1 MFAAISLGRA
11 LPLKT
16 LRSAKPVFLLVD
28 DKVEN
33 LLALEA
39 LLRRDDLEIVTAQS
53 GREALELVLAHD
65 IGLAIV
71 DVQMPEMNGLEL
83 AELMRGTERSKRIPI
98 IFITAGMHDRDTVFN
113 GYDSGAV
120 DFLHKPIDPRIL
132 KNKVETFFQLC
143 KQRLELAETLRFHE
157 TFVAT
162 VGHDLKNPLNSIVMA
177 SQILASQTTDQK
189 QQDMALRIRR
199 SAQRMAGM
207 IDELYDLSRCR
218 LGGGISL
225 RQKLVELA
233 PAIRRVVDEHRLSAT
248 VPIEFHEEGG
258 AKAYCDDIRM
268 TQMISNLIGNAVKH
282 GTPGAA
288 VVVRLAVREDEVEIS
303 VHNEG
308 VIEEEVRKSLFDPF
322 VSRKGGRK
330 EGLGLGLYIVEQ
342 IVRAHDG
349 RIEVR
354 SSAETGTTFV
364 VRVPRDQPKIDPAP
378 GPAAEVG

>member
-1 MFAAISLGRA
+1 
-11 LPLKT
+11 LKNI
-16 LRSAKPVFLLVD
+16 RSAKPVFLLVD
-28 DKVEN
+28 DKPEN

-39 LLRRDDLEIVTAQS
+39 LLRRDDLEMVTARS
-53 GREALELVLAHD
+53 GQEALELILLHD

-83 AELMRGTERSKRIPI
+83 AELMRGSERSKRIPI
-98 IFITAGMHDRDTVFN
+98 IFITAGIHDRDTVFN

-132 KNKVETFFQLC
+132 KNKVETFYQLC

-177 SQILASQTTDQK
+177 SQILGSQTQDAK
-189 QQDMALRIRR
+189 QQELATRIRR
-199 SAQRMAGM
+199 SAQRMASM

-218 LGGGISL
+218 LDGGL
-225 RQKLVELA
+225 ALKRHLVELA
-233 PAIRRVVDEHRLSAT
+233 PAIKRVIDEHRLSSP
-248 VPIEFHEEGG
+248 VPIEFYEHGS
-258 AKAYCDDIRM
+258 ANAHCDDIRM

-282 GTPGAA
+282 GTAGAR
-288 VVVRLAVREDEVEIS
+288 VMVRLNVDNEKVEIA

-308 VIEEEVRKSLFDPF
+308 VIADEVRKSLFDPF
-322 VSRKGGRK
+322 VSSGRKGAGK
-330 EGLGLGLYIVEQ
+330 DGLGLGLYIVEQ

-349 RIEVR
+349 TIEVR
-354 SSAETGTTFV
+354 STPEEGTTFV
-364 VRVPRDQPKIDPAP
+364 VRVPRDEAAL
-378 GPAAEVG
+378 GPSSSALEAGAG

>member
-1 MFAAISLGRA
+1 
-11 LPLKT
+11 LKHI
-16 LRSAKPVFLLVD
+16 RSAKPVFLLVD
-28 DKVEN
+28 DKPEN

-39 LLRRDDLEIVTAQS
+39 LLRRDDLEIVTAGS
-53 GREALELVLAHD
+53 GREALELVLQHD
-65 IGLAIV
+65 IGLAII

-83 AELMRGTERSKRIPI
+83 AELMRGAERSKRIPI
-98 IFITAGMHDRDTVFN
+98 IFITAGMHDRETVFT

-120 DFLHKPIDPRIL
+120 DFLHKPIEPRIL
-132 KNKVETFFQLC
+132 KNKVETFYQLC

-177 SQILASQTTDQK
+177 SQILASQTADQK

-218 LGGGISL
+218 LDGGIAL
-225 RQKLVELA
+225 RQRLVELA

-248 VPIEFHEEGG
+248 VPIEFHEEGS
-258 AKAYCDDIRM
+258 AKAYCDDTRM
-268 TQMISNLIGNAVKH
+268 TQLISNLIGNAVKH
-282 GTPGAA
+282 GAAGAP
-288 VVVRLAVREDEVEIS
+288 VTVRLAVRESDVEIS

-308 VIEEEVRKSLFDPF
+308 VIEEDVRKSLFDPF
-322 VSRKGGRK
+322 VSSARKGGRK
-330 EGLGLGLYIVEQ
+330 DGLGLGLYIVDQ

-354 SSAETGTTFV
+354 STVEEGTTFI
-364 VRVPRDQPKIDPAP
+364 VRVPREQSKIDPVPA
-378 GPAAEVG
+378 PAAEAGC